1 MKVERRLA
9 VVLDTNVWIS
19 AALSQAG
26 PPARVV
32 AHVLAHALPVFC
44 DATFEELQSR
54 IWKPKFDRYLTIE
67 VRRSVLDTALAAA
80 QWVEIPA
87 ARSAQSHCRDADD
100 DVFIHSAL
108 SANAGWLIT
117 GDDDLLSAPPVPQL
131 RIVSPK
137 QALMLPE
144 FQPPGSDLQAG
155 TVNEPPVPYAV
166 KSKPPRKV

>member
-26 PPARVV
+26 PPAKLV
-32 AHVLAHALPVFC
+32 AHVLAHGMPVFS
-44 DATFEELQSR
+44 DATFEELRSR

-67 VRRSVLDTALAAA
+67 ARHKVLDTALAVAR
-80 QWVEIPA
+80 WVEIPA

-100 DVFIHSAL
+100 DVFIHTAL

-117 GDDDLLSAPPVPQL
+117 GDDDLLSAQPVPQL
-131 RIVSPK
+131 LIVSPK
-137 QALMLPE
+137 QALALPA
-144 FQPPGSDLQAG
+144 FQ
-155 TVNEPPVPYAV
+155 T
-166 KSKPPRKV
+166 PR

>member
-26 PPARVV
+26 PPAKLL
-32 AHVLAHALPVFC
+32 AHVLAHGMPVFS
-44 DATFEELQSR
+44 DATFEELRSR

-67 VRRSVLDTALAAA
+67 ARNKVLDTALAVAR
-80 QWVEIPA
+80 WVEIPA

-100 DVFIHSAL
+100 DVFIHTAL

-117 GDDDLLSAPPVPQL
+117 GDDDLLSAQPVPQL
-131 RIVSPK
+131 LIVSPK
-137 QALMLPE
+137 QALALPA
-144 FQPPGSDLQAG
+144 FQ
-155 TVNEPPVPYAV
+155 T
-166 KSKPPRKV
+166 PR